1 MQSSATA
8 AGHLR
13 VDSRIYQHITLS
25 EIYKSVYG
33 TKHYL
38 IGIAISNIGSVS
50 SARNQHKQAEL
61 FYREAIAMYDATQGA
76 QHLNTGIG
84 RLKLGDAL
92 VGQERYA
99 EAEKE
104 LLTGYDILMKQTSP
118 SVSWLRRARENLV
131 KLYTASNQP
140 EKAKKFQ
147 AELAGS

>member
-1 MQSSATA
+1 MS
-8 AGHLR
+8 
-13 VDSRIYQHITLS
+13 D
-25 EIYKSVYG
+25 IYKSVYG

-38 IGIAISNIGSVS
+38 IGIAISNIGSVYT
-50 SARNQHKQAEL
+50 ARNDHKRAEP
-61 FYREAIAMYDATQGA
+61 FYREAIALYEATQGA

-104 LLTGYDILMKQTSP
+104 LLAGYEILTKQTSP
-118 SVSWLRRARENLV
+118 SVSWLKRARENLV

-140 EKAKKFQ
+140 EKAKPFE
-147 AELAGS
+147 AALGS